1 MKNTSITDILGVKYP
16 IIMAPMFLVTNTDMV
31 ISALN
36 SGITAAIPALNYRND
51 DDFRTAIDLV
61 RSKSDKPF
69 GVNLI
74 VNKSNLKF
82 KAQLNTCIEK
92 KIDFIITSLGNPK
105 ETIDRCLPLGIKV
118 FCDVVDLKYAKKVEA
133 LGADA
138 IIAVNSEA
146 GGHSGNK
153 SFKELIPQL
162 IGECNIPIISAGGV
176 ATKKQLQNILDMG
189 VAGVSIGTIFI
200 ATDESKVSEEYKD
213 ALVNYGA
220 KDIVRTSNLSGSP
233 LTVINTP
240 YLREIGTK
248 PSLIQTI
255 LLNNKW
261 LKKYVKI
268 LVAIR
273 GMKTIK
279 KATFGKATYKSIW
292 VAGPSIEGINKIKSV
307 KEVVKSLVD

>member
-248 PSLIQTI
+248 PSFIQTI

-307 KEVVKSLVD
+307 KAVVKSLMD